1 MIKVKIVAAPHK
13 TPEQLEENINKKL
26 QMLQEDLK
34 AKIIDVQFSNFE
46 AMIVYDDNI
55 KNKKKVLN
63 EKV

>member
-13 TPEQLEENINKKL
+13 TPEQLEQNINTKL
-26 QMLQEDLK
+26 KMLQEDLK

-46 AMIVYDDNI
+46 AMIVYDDNT
-55 KNKKKVLN
+55 KKKKVLN